1 MAVEGVSMA
10 SLYAANASTGKT
22 RNDSLGIDDFFKLL
36 AAQLQNQS
44 MYDNVDNTQ
53 FITQM
58 AQFTTLSQINE
69 LNNTIKSN
77 MAVSLIGRMVSVSAK
92 NSSGVEYLKAGVV
105 EQVSY
110 SEGVPYLYV
119 DGGFYQLA
127 DILDIG
133 GTANLQVNED
143 VPSGNEAVEP

>member
-1 MAVEGVSMA
+1 MAVESVNMA
-10 SLYAANASTGKT
+10 SLYTPNTSSTKEN
-22 RNDSLGIDDFFKLL
+22 NDSLGINDFFKLL

-69 LNNTIKSN
+69 LNSTMKSN
-77 MAVSLIGRMVSVSAK
+77 MAVSLIGRMVSVAAK
-92 NSSGVEYLKAGVV
+92 DSSGVEFLKVGMV

-110 SEGVPYLYV
+110 SDGTPYLFIG
-119 DGGFYQLA
+119 GGFYQLP

-133 GTANLQVNED
+133 EMATLEDSTASVVNE
-143 VPSGNEAVEP
+143 